1 MAQLMNAQLER
12 STEKASKSRYG
23 KGIDLLESS
32 RVLNFLMDHNINS
45 VSELFD
51 AIAELNTSY
60 YDLRGRI
67 KTGERRTVAL
77 LERLAKLETY
87 NKYKSLRRKI
97 DAMNPI
103 KRAMQEEKYKNELA
117 AFASAESY
125 LKELKESGE
134 KISQKE
140 WEKELKRLSEE
151 RTVLNYELEAMKDKI
166 KTAENIRKDA
176 ERIAAEYQQE
186 EERRKAEPSL

>member
-1 MAQLMNAQLER
+1 MF
-12 STEKASKSRYG
+12 KPYPVCKSG
-23 KGIDLLESS
+23 
-32 RVLNFLMDHNINS
+32 F
-45 VSELFD
+45 
-51 AIAELNTSY
+51 
-60 YDLRGRI
+60 
-67 KTGERRTVAL
+67 
-77 LERLAKLETY
+77 
-87 NKYKSLRRKI
+87 
-97 DAMNPI
+97 
-103 KRAMQEEKYKNELA
+103 KYKNELA

-151 RTVLNYELEAMKDKI
+151 RTVLNYELEAMKDKV